1 MPKLLLYISFALLS
15 CAAAFG
21 QNSFT
26 IKGKAI
32 SKEVNK
38 PIESATIYI
47 TSVKDSTVID
57 YTISDKNGNFSI
69 TTRKQ
74 NAPILVKVASLGYK
88 NWQKEYPKLT
98 ANMDLG
104 EVFIED
110 AVTNLGEVLIVGEAP
125 PVRIKNDTLEFNAS
139 SFKVR
144 PDSNVEAL
152 LKQLPGVEIDKDGKI
167 TVNGKEVNEILVN
180 GKSFFGTDGKVAIK
194 NLPSEIID
202 KIQVSDT
209 KTKEEKLSGE
219 AASKDNKSINI
230 TIQEDKNKG
239 LFGKFTGGYGTDDRY
254 EASGLLN
261 YFKDK
266 QKISVLASSN
276 NINAVGFSMDEIFD
290 AMGGGRN
297 RSVYTR
303 GNGSFGINGM
313 NFGNDVG
320 ITQSSMI
327 GLNFADEWFKKLEP
341 NGSYFYTNSKTD
353 NDSRSRTENF
363 LTSEDGTNSSFITE
377 SSGTSESKSDGHN
390 LNLEFEYKLDSLTT
404 LSVRPNFV
412 KNNSVNK
419 SFSQESSTNDLGL
432 VNESTSS
439 NRSDNSSS
447 NFENQLYLNRRFKKK
462 GRNIGFTFNNTNNKN
477 DQDNIT
483 DSETFFYQDEDRP
496 DDIRRQRQFE
506 NTKENK
512 YYTRLG
518 FSEPITDSLTLTVRS
533 SYEWKKTDNGRSTFN
548 FNETSNQYS
557 DFNDLLSYNL
567 MSNTRTVNP
576 SVSLNL
582 RKNKYS
588 GGFGL
593 GTQIINFENTS
604 LYNSVTTHVDK
615 NYVYPTANAWFN
627 YRLTKSQSIYLY
639 YNFDVQMPSAN
650 QILPIVD
657 LSSPLYQITGN
668 PNLNPTKNHNIHLN
682 FNDYDYASKSGF
694 YLYGGFNFY
703 EQQIVASRVFDPA
716 DLINR
721 TTYQNI
727 NDTYYSY
734 LGFNWNKTIKKEQNT
749 FRLGFGM
756 NGNLNLSKGL
766 TNNALYEAKGVSYNP
781 EVSFGW
787 DYGELLTIEPSYT
800 YSWNSTDYT
809 NYTIDKS
816 SNFTHN
822 FKVQTTSYWPKHFVF
837 GNDFSYTYNSNI
849 SDGFKKD
856 FYLLNTSLGYNFMDD
871 KLLFKVKVYDVLN
884 QNQSAVRYINP
895 ESIQDIQNTVLKRY
909 AMFSLTYKIEKFG
922 GKKKEGGAFTF

>member
-1 MPKLLLYISFALLS
+1 MPKFLLYVFFALFS
-15 CAAAFG
+15 YATFG

-38 PIESATIYI
+38 PLESATIYI

-57 YTISDKNGNFSI
+57 YTISNKNGSFEI
-69 TTRKQ
+69 KARKLNQ
-74 NAPILVKVASLGYK
+74 PFLVKVSSLGYQT
-88 NWQKEYPKLT
+88 WQKEYPKLT
-98 ANMDLG
+98 TDMDLG
-104 EVFIED
+104 EIFIAD
-110 AVTNLGEVLIVGEAP
+110 AVTTLGEVEIISEAP

-152 LKQLPGVEIDKDGKI
+152 IKQLPGVEIDKDGKI

-180 GKSFFGTDGKVAIK
+180 GKSFFGKDGKVAIK
-194 NLPSEIID
+194 NLPAEIID

-219 AASKDNKSINI
+219 GASSDNKSINI

-254 EASGLLN
+254 ESSGLFN

-266 QKISVLASSN
+266 QKISILASSN

-297 RSVYTR
+297 IYTNS
-303 GNGSFGINGM
+303 NGSFAIDGM
-313 NFGNDVG
+313 SFGANEG

-327 GLNFADEWFKKLEP
+327 GINFADEWFKKFEP

-353 NDSRSRTENF
+353 NDTRSRTENF
-363 LTSEDGTNSSFITE
+363 LTSEDGTNSTFITE
-377 SSGTSESKSDGHN
+377 SSGTSNTKADGHN
-390 LNLEFEYKLDSLTT
+390 LNFEFEYKIDSLTT
-404 LSVRPNFV
+404 LSIRPTLV
-412 KNNSVNK
+412 KSNSVYRNL
-419 SFSQESSTNDLGL
+419 SEQFSTNDLGL

-439 NRSDNSSS
+439 VRNNNTTT
-447 NFENQLYLNRRFKKK
+447 NFENELYLSRRFKKK
-462 GRNIGFTFNNTNNKN
+462 GRNFGFTFNNSNKN
-477 DQDNIT
+477 NDKDNIT
-483 DSETFFYQDEDRP
+483 NSETFFYQDP
-496 DDIRRQRQFE
+496 DLTEDIRRQREF
-506 NTKENK
+506 NDIKEST
-512 YYTRLG
+512 YYTRIG
-518 FSEPITDSLTLTVRS
+518 YSEPVTDSLSLTMRA
-533 SYEWKKTDNGRSTFN
+533 SYEWKSSDNGKATYN
-548 FNETSNQYS
+548 LNEATNQYS
-557 DFNDLLSYNL
+557 DFNNLLSYDL
-567 MSNTRTVNP
+567 ESRTRTFNP

-588 GGFGL
+588 GGATL
-593 GTQIINFENTS
+593 GTRVISFENTS
-604 LYNSVTTHVDK
+604 FYDGDISNVNK
-615 NYVYPTANAWFN
+615 NYMYPSANAWLNF
-627 YRLTKSQSIYLY
+627 RFSKSKSIYMY
-639 YNFDVQMPSAN
+639 YNFDVQMPTAS
-650 QILPIVD
+650 QILPVVD
-657 LSSPLYQITGN
+657 LTNPLYQITGN
-668 PNLNPTKNHNIHLN
+668 PNLDPTKNHNIHLN
-682 FNDYDYASKSGF
+682 YNDYDYASKSGF
-694 YLYGGFNFY
+694 YMYAGFNYY
-703 EQQIVASRVFDPA
+703 EQQIVASRVFDPT

-734 LGFNWNKTIKKEQNT
+734 FGFNWNKTIKKEQHT
-749 FRLGFGM
+749 FRFGFGA
-756 NGNLNLSKGL
+756 NANFNLSKGL
-766 TNNALYEAKGVSYNP
+766 TNNALYEANGISFEPSVN
-781 EVSFGW
+781 FGW
-787 DYGELLTIEPSYT
+787 DYGELLTIEPSYS
-800 YSWNSTDYT
+800 YGLNSTDYT
-809 NYTIDKS
+809 NYTIDNS

-822 FKVQTTSYWPKHFVF
+822 FKLQTTSYWPKHFVF
-837 GNDFSYTYNSNI
+837 GNDFGYTYNSNI

-856 FYLLNTSLGYNFMDD
+856 FYLFNTSLGYNFMDD

-922 GKKKEGGAFTF
+922 GKKKEEGGIYTF